1 MTEKKITKRE
11 RFEQLL
17 NIPAV
22 ANDNG
27 LKEFINHELELLAKK
42 NARIIKVAKPS
53 QDKRFDIPAIGLKTL
68 KTMRKYRADLIAVE
82 AGETIIVDKDKVV
95 DYADRHNIVIM
106 AV

>member
-1 MTEKKITKRE
+1 MAVEAIEGTDKCIRRGCKI
-11 RFEQLL
+11 
-17 NIPAV
+17 
-22 ANDNG
+22 
-27 LKEFINHELELLAKK
+27 AKK

-82 AGETIIVDKDKVV
+82 AGETIIVDKEDVIN
-95 DYADRHNIVIM
+95 YANRHNIVIM